1 MGFFLSFINYP
12 KILGFLIFGVNWV
25 VVSYRVKTSI
35 YTSNPTTSS
44 RLQECFNWDRV
55 ITILSFPSL
64 HTGQTSLSVSSNWRR
79 KPRQNMAW
87 CVAYVLA
94 RLRVK
99 WLQWR
104 RHIAIWLLSGG
115 NCAVH
120 LLTSCGNFHVNDQHI
135 YYIQS
140 DQRLIN
146 FLEYGVC
153 ILGFLQQ
160 LIKGLFRILIKDYK
174 NPSI

>member
-25 VVSYRVKTSI
+25 VVSYRVKNSI

-44 RLQECFNWDRV
+44 SLQECFNWDRV

-87 CVAYVLA
+87 CLAYVLA
-94 RLRVK
+94 CLCVK

-104 RHIAIWLLSGG
+104 RHIAIWAMAFVRRQLCRPSP
-115 NCAVH
+115 H
-120 LLTSCGNFHVNDQHI
+120 LLWKLSRKWLAYLLHTEWPETNQLPWVRSMH
-135 YYIQS
+135 S
-140 DQRLIN
+140 WLLAAIN
-146 FLEYGVC
+146 
-153 ILGFLQQ
+153 
-160 LIKGLFRILIKDYK
+160 
-174 NPSI
+174 